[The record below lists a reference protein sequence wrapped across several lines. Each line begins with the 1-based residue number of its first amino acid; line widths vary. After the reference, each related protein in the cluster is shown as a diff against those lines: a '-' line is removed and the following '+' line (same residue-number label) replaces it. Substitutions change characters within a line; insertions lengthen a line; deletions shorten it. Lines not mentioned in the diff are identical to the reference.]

1 MTALEGDE
9 QRAVFMSDVERRM
22 SGDRVTGSGDSF
34 ADVERRVPLLEMIQ
48 ARTEGRE
55 LTGAAAEYA
64 QETERRT
71 GRKAEGVYV
80 PMAAFET
87 RAAQT
92 TSTAAGIVP
101 EDFRA
106 DQFVGPLRNALVMRS
121 LGRESCRPARQRG
134 HPQVQE
140 RHVCGLG
147 SRE

>member
-71 GRKAEGVYV
+71 GRKAEGVC
-80 PMAAFET
+80 ADG
-87 RAAQT
+87 R
-92 TSTAAGIVP
+92 
-101 EDFRA
+101 FR
-106 DQFVGPLRNALVMRS
+106 DPRRTDHEHGGGHRS
-121 LGRESCRPARQRG
+121 RG
-134 HPQVQE
+134 LP
-140 RHVCGLG
+140 R
-147 SRE
+147 